1 MPHPRCVGGEFMSVS
16 SRELAQLL
24 ELPEPTAQQ
33 QAIIEAPLSPALV
46 VAGAGS
52 GKTETMANRVVWL
65 LANNLVAPDQVL
77 GLTFTRKA
85 AGGLA
90 DRIASR
96 ITGLRS
102 LQSRRSDLAV
112 TPHRDPEHAEFDQ
125 PTVSTYNSFASAL
138 FRDNALLIGREPE
151 SAMLNDASSW
161 QLARHVVTKSTD
173 DRLIAFGS
181 SVDGIT
187 EKVLELS
194 HQLSDNVADASAVE
208 SYAARFLGIAE
219 LPYTSGRAKAAPYAS
234 VTKAV
239 TNVAALGPLLQLA
252 EQYAL
257 EKQRRGLLEFS
268 DQVALALA
276 ICRRSPATVRAYRDR
291 YRVVLLDEY
300 QDTSVVQT
308 ELLST
313 LFADHGV
320 MAVGDPH
327 QSIYGW
333 RGASAANLARFAGDF
348 GAAGEYALSTS
359 WRNATTILDAANL
372 LVAPLSAAS
381 PVPVQSLRARPA
393 APAGT
398 LTGAYFDD
406 IVLESRAVAQWLKA
420 EIGSPAADGLPR
432 TAAILFR
439 QRRHMGLFARAL
451 DELRVPHHI
460 LGLGGLLSTPEIVDL
475 MSALRVIHDP
485 TAGSELIRLL
495 SGARWAIGPRDLKEL
510 ASVAGWLHSRHW
522 SQVALSEEVKQRM
535 RDSVAVD
542 DGRSIIDA
550 LDFVGEAPAGHGQ
563 LAGFSAIG
571 LQRLRAAARQLA
583 FFRSRAGLALPDLV
597 RLIEQEL
604 LLDIEVIANES
615 SGLGAA
621 NLYAFRD
628 ELSGFLASDE
638 QASLGAFLG
647 WLARAERNDTMGPRS
662 DDAERGTVQL
672 LTIHGAKGL
681 EWEVVAVPRMTADE
695 LPAAPREGTGWLR
708 FGQLPF
714 EFRGDAREL
723 PNLQWQAVE
732 NQAEFDAGLKAF
744 TSQLAARHQA
754 EERRLGYVAV
764 TRARDSLLLTGA
776 FWGGQ
781 GKPRAPGMFLSEL
794 ADGGLIDPLP
804 TESAF
809 EENPLLGEAEV
820 EQWPRD
826 PLGNRRGVVERAAA
840 LVLSE
845 GEDPRSAGPWQRDL
859 ELLLAERDAAARSAA
874 VVPLPE
880 RIPASRF
887 KDFVADPAGVARALR
902 RPMPERPYRATR
914 LGTRFHGWV
923 EARYGASS
931 PSELV
936 DASAV
941 ELDVEQQ
948 GDDLDRVELGRL
960 QDIFENSRWAALRP
974 VDVEIEIHLPFDGR
988 IVICKIDAV
997 YAVGGERFEIVDWK
1011 TGKAPSGAHDLE
1023 QKQLQLALYR
1033 LAYARWKGID
1043 PARIDAVFYYVS
1055 DDVVISPE
1063 RLFDEAQL
1071 LAAWRGATAP
1081 ADS

>member
-1 MPHPRCVGGEFMSVS
+1 MTVS
-16 SRELAQLL
+16 SLELAHLL
-24 ELPEPTAQQ
+24 GLPEPTVQQ
-33 QAIIEAPLSPALV
+33 QAVIEAPLTPALV

-65 LANNLVAPDQVL
+65 LANNLVSPDQVL

-90 DRIASR
+90 DRIARR
-96 ITGLRS
+96 ITQLR
-102 LQSRRSDLAV
+102 LVQSQRPDLLSA
-112 TPHRDPEHAEFDQ
+112 PSRDLEQAEFDQ

-151 SAMLNDASSW
+151 SALLNDASSW
-161 QLARHVVTKSTD
+161 QLARHVVMQSTD
-173 DRLIAFGS
+173 DRLVTLGS
-181 SVDGIT
+181 SIDLIT
-187 EKVLELS
+187 EKVIDLS
-194 HQLSDNVADASAVE
+194 HQLSDNVADASAVD
-208 SYAARFLGIAE
+208 SYAERFVAIGE
-219 LPYTSGRAKAAPYAS
+219 LPFTNGKPKTSPYAS

-239 TNVAALGPLLQLA
+239 SDIAALGPLLQLA

-257 EKQRRGLLEFS
+257 EKRRRGLLEFS

-276 ICRRSPATVRAYRDR
+276 ICRRSPATVQAYRDR

-308 ELLST
+308 ELLSS
-313 LFADHGV
+313 LFGGHGV

-333 RGASAANLARFAGDF
+333 RGASAANLARFAADF
-348 GAAGEYALSTS
+348 GDASEYALSTS

-381 PVPVQSLRARPA
+381 PVTVESLRPRPA
-393 APAGT
+393 APTGT

-406 IVLESRAVAQWLKA
+406 IVQESRAVAQWLKA
-420 EIGSPAADGLPR
+420 ELARPAEHGLPK

-451 DELRVPHHI
+451 EELRIPHHI

-475 MSALRVIHDP
+475 VSALRVIHDP

-495 SGARWAIGPRDLKEL
+495 SGARWAIGPHDLKAL
-510 ASVAGWLHSRHW
+510 AAVAGWLHSRHW
-522 SQVALSEEVKQRM
+522 SQGALSDEVKQRM
-535 RDSVAVD
+535 RDSVAID
-542 DGRSIIDA
+542 DGRSIVDA

-563 LAGFSAIG
+563 LAGFSELG
-571 LQRLRAAARQLA
+571 LERLRAAARQLA
-583 FFRSRAGLALPDLV
+583 FFRSRVGLALPDLV

-604 LLDIEVIANES
+604 MLDIEVIANES

-628 ELSGFLASDE
+628 ELAGFLAADE
-638 QASLGAFLG
+638 QATLGAFLG
-647 WLARAERNDTMGPRS
+647 WLARAERDDTMGPRS
-662 DDAERGTVQL
+662 EDAERGTVQL

-695 LPAAPREGTGWLR
+695 LPAASREGTGWIR
-708 FGQLPF
+708 VGQLPF

-723 PNLQWQAVE
+723 PRLDWQALE
-732 NQAEFDAGLKAF
+732 NQAEFDAALKIF
-744 TSQLAARHQA
+744 KSELAARHQA

-764 TRARDSLLLTGA
+764 TRAQDSLLLTGA

-781 GKPRAPGMFLSEL
+781 GKPRPPGAFLAEL
-794 ADGGLIDPLP
+794 ARAGLIDELP

-809 EENPLLGEAEV
+809 EDNPLMGEAEI
-820 EQWPRD
+820 EQWPLD
-826 PLGNRRGVVERAAA
+826 PLGNRRRVVERAAA
-840 LVLSE
+840 LVTAE
-845 GEDPRSAGPWQRDL
+845 AENPRPAGVWQHDL
-859 ELLLAERDAAARSAA
+859 DLLLAERDAAARSAA

-887 KDFVADPAGVARALR
+887 KDFVTDPSGVARALR
-902 RPMPERPYRATR
+902 RPMPEKPYRATR

-936 DASAV
+936 DASLS
-941 ELDVEQQ
+941 ELDFEQQ
-948 GDDLDRVELGRL
+948 GDDLDLVELERL
-960 QDIFENSRWAALRP
+960 KGIFEKSRWAALRP
-974 VDVEIEIHLPFDGR
+974 VDVEIEIHLPFDAR

-997 YAVGGERFEIVDWK
+997 YATDDGRFEIVDWK
-1011 TGKAPSGAHDLE
+1011 TGKAPSDAKDLE

-1033 LAYARWKGID
+1033 LAYARFKGID
-1043 PARIDAVFYYVS
+1043 PSLIDAVFFYVS
-1055 DDVVISPE
+1055 DDAIIRPE

-1071 LAAWRGATAP
+1071 LASWRGAIAP
-1081 ADS
+1081 AGS

>member
-1 MPHPRCVGGEFMSVS
+1 MTVS
-16 SRELAQLL
+16 SLALAQLL
-24 ELPEPTAQQ
+24 GLSEPTTQQ
-33 QAIIEAPLSPALV
+33 QAVIEAPLSPALV

-65 LANNLVAPDQVL
+65 LANNLVSPEQVL

-90 DRIASR
+90 DRVAKR
-96 ITGLRS
+96 ITELR
-102 LQSRRSDLAV
+102 LVQNQRPDLLI
-112 TPHRDPEHAEFDQ
+112 TPDRDPEHAEFDQ

-151 SAMLNDASSW
+151 SALLNDASSW
-161 QLARHVVTKSTD
+161 QLARQVVTRSTD
-173 DRLIAFGS
+173 DRLVAFAS
-181 SVDGIT
+181 SVDAIT

-208 SYAARFLGIAE
+208 GYAERFAGIAE
-219 LPYTSGRAKAAPYAS
+219 LPYTSGKAKATPYAS
-234 VTKAV
+234 VTRAV
-239 TNVAALGPLLQLA
+239 ADVAALGPLLQLA

-257 EKQRRGLLEFS
+257 EKRRRGLLEFS

-276 ICRRSPATVRAYRDR
+276 ICRRSPPTVQAYRDR

-308 ELLST
+308 ELLSA
-313 LFADHGV
+313 LFAGHGV

-333 RGASAANLARFAGDF
+333 RGASAANLARFASDF

-381 PVPVQSLRARPA
+381 PVPVESLRPRPG
-393 APAGT
+393 APAGA
-398 LTGAYFDD
+398 LVGAYFDD
-406 IVLESRAVAQWLKA
+406 IVLESRAVAQWLKT
-420 EIGSPAADGLPR
+420 ELGSPATDGLPK

-451 DELRVPHHI
+451 EELRVPHHI

-475 MSALRVIHDP
+475 VSALRVIHDP
-485 TAGSELIRLL
+485 TAGSELVRLL

-522 SQVALSEEVKQRM
+522 SQVALSDDVRQRM

-542 DGRSIIDA
+542 DGRSIVDA
-550 LDFVGEAPAGHGQ
+550 LDFVGEAPDGHGQ
-563 LAGFSAIG
+563 LAGFSELG

-604 LLDIEVIANES
+604 LLDIEVVANES

-638 QASLGAFLG
+638 QATLGAFLG

-662 DDAERGTVQL
+662 EDAERGTVQL

-695 LPAAPREGTGWLR
+695 LPAASREGNGWVR

-723 PNLQWQAVE
+723 PTLKWQALD
-732 NQAEFDAGLKAF
+732 NQAEFDASLKTF
-744 TSQLAARHQA
+744 KSELADRHQA

-781 GKPRAPGMFLSEL
+781 SKPRPPGAFMTEL
-794 ADGGLIDPLP
+794 AAGGLIEALP

-809 EENPLLGEAEV
+809 EDNPLLGEAEV
-820 EQWPRD
+820 EQWPLD
-826 PLGNRRGVVERAAA
+826 PLGSRRSVVQRAAA
-840 LVLSE
+840 LVLAESE
-845 GEDPRSAGPWQRDL
+845 SPRPAGGWQRDL
-859 ELLLAERDAAARSAA
+859 DLLLAERDAAVRSAA
-874 VVPLPE
+874 VVPLPQ

-887 KDFVADPAGVARALR
+887 KDFVSDPAGVARSLR
-902 RPMPERPYRATR
+902 RPMPEKPYRATR

-936 DASAV
+936 DASSS
-941 ELDVEQQ
+941 ELDFEQQ
-948 GDDLDRVELGRL
+948 GDDLDLVELERL
-960 QDIFENSRWAALRP
+960 QGIFESSRWAALRP

-997 YAVGGERFEIVDWK
+997 YALDGERFEIVDWK
-1011 TGKAPSGAHDLE
+1011 TGKAPSDAHDLE

-1033 LAYARWKGID
+1033 LAYARFKGID
-1043 PARIDAVFYYVS
+1043 LSQIDALFYYVS
-1055 DDVVISPE
+1055 DDAIIRPE